1 MCKMKE
7 SVVKFHSS
15 HKKAN
20 SENLWKMHSLHAQK
34 ICQLLKFIYSSCQL
48 HDPLLLL
55 KKKALIITTK
65 SFLQQTKT

>member
-15 HKKAN
+15 NKKAN

-48 HDPLLLL
+48 HDLLAPFI
-55 KKKALIITTK
+55 KKKL
-65 SFLQQTKT
+65 